1 MSDFKNTY
9 EKAGLLMNSAL
20 KKYQKGDIEGG
31 DNDRKEANRLYDM
44 AEREVSSAH
53 GAAMLYGE
61 STNFGTIYKVFE
73 SNTSNLIK
81 KENAGKLKKI
91 LKLIKENKVLKS
103 EFDVYK
109 TLVYPESINDAEGYV
124 NEALSIIPEFNEKK
138 VRENNQKLINL
149 MNECKLNTHIDIN
162 PDESELYEAVE
173 YVMLNK
179 KTLNNINDY
188 VEAKNCIKEHV
199 EKNCHYEE
207 LKESTTVDEVFK
219 NGLDKLNEN
228 FKINLNDTE
237 KVLVEKLSKEEN
249 KEAYFEVAKLDTVKL
264 LNEQL
269 NDCEGEA
276 KEKLSNIIENITKKS
291 YNEDKFLYDAAE
303 LREIKDTLLKESE
316 NAEDLEKVKSL
327 VVELTENL
335 NGNGT
340 RNTEWIKSEITYLTP
355 DNVNPSMIFED
366 ISKLSD
372 KFNTEDVTFTV
383 INNLKTGKYNL

>member
-9 EKAGLLMNSAL
+9 EKAGLLMSSAL

-109 TLVYPESINDAEGYV
+109 TLVYPESVNDAEGYV

-188 VEAKNCIKEHV
+188 VEAKNCITEHV
-199 EKNCHYEE
+199 EKNCHYGE
-207 LKESTTVDEVFK
+207 LKESTSVDEIF
-219 NGLDKLNEN
+219 NEGLDKLNEN
-228 FKINLNDTE
+228 FKVNLNDTE

-249 KEAYFEVAKLDTVKL
+249 KEAYFESAKLDTIKL

-269 NDCEGEA
+269 NECEGEA

-303 LREIKDTLLKESE
+303 LREIKDTLLKESV
-316 NAEDLEKVKSL
+316 NTEDLEKVKSL

-335 NGNGT
+335 NGKET
-340 RNTEWIKSEITYLTP
+340 RNAEWIKGEISYLTP

-372 KFNTEDVTFTV
+372 KFNTEDVSFTV
-383 INNLKTGKYNL
+383 INNLKTGKYNF